1 MAGCSRRIP
10 VRIARSHA
18 LPRCLSSVR
27 RSFETF
33 GATDIAAV
41 THGLGHAWDITTHL
55 AIKLMPGAHPYHA
68 AAEAAALA
76 ATQANI
82 TPDEVERISVA
93 ARALGRRLVYH
104 PTDLVGMAHSL
115 PYFVAA
121 AVVDRRFGWEHAT
134 PAKILDPVIGR
145 LQDTVQGDPDPE
157 HSASV

>member
-33 GATDIAAV
+33 GASDSAAV

-55 AIKLMPGAHPYHA
+55 AIKLTPGAHPYHA
-68 AAEAAALA
+68 AAEAAALT
-76 ATQANI
+76 ATQASI

-93 ARALGRRLVYH
+93 ARALGRTLGARHAGEDPGLGHRLPPGHRGARSATLSTAPVSAA
-104 PTDLVGMAHSL
+104 P
-115 PYFVAA
+115 VAA
-121 AVVDRRFGWEHAT
+121 A
-134 PAKILDPVIGR
+134 
-145 LQDTVQGDPDPE
+145 
-157 HSASV
+157 